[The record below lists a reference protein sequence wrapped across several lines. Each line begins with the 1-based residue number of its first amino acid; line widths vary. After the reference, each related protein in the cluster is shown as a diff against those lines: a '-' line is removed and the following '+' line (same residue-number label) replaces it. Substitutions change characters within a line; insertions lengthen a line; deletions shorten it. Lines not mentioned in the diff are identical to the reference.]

1 MVDLDELRRQG
12 EAARRRKIEKLTI
25 TATATERTKMGNHDV
40 GRGMEVGAKV
50 FWSMLEPDGS
60 AERDE
65 PPTKEVVL
73 RAMDIMAEP
82 YRGAD
87 AEFDDSTHRDEP
99 LGKMMAI
106 AFGPWT
112 HEDEEKDAAEEGD
125 HWYEKIYRPFRE
137 RYNFC

>member
-1 MVDLDELRRQG
+1 
-12 EAARRRKIEKLTI
+12 
-25 TATATERTKMGNHDV
+25 MGNHDV

-73 RAMDIMAEP
+73 RALDIMAEP
-82 YRGAD
+82 YRGSD

-112 HEDEEKDAAEEGD
+112 PEDEEKDAAEEGD

-137 RYNFC
+137 RYEFC